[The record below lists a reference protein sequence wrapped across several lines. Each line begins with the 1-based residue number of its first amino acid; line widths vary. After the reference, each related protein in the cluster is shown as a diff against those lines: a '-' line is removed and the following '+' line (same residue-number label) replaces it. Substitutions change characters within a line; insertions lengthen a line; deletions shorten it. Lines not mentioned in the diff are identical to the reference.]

1 VLPPATGGRQRSAL
15 QGVARAARLGGEPVR
30 NSHNPQKPRLEIND
44 NFADFVD
51 FVRASMEGPGTDL
64 APSRNQPGH
73 LTGAARRA
81 GRTLLAEITWRV
93 PGTVTASTRPS
104 LPGRPPNSD
113 AGQCLVGLGHD
124 HPFTLAAALNL
135 AIILRTNGDYAA
147 ATELDTQTAARLE
160 AALGARHPHTLSA
173 KSGVAS
179 NASLAGDHERAA
191 RISAEVYAASVDI
204 RGESHPA
211 GDRDI
216 HSTVDCRRGRQPP
229 GPCARSRG
237 RAAAGEAYRGYA
249 SRMTLGGQAPL
260 TGLVGEARI

>member
-1 VLPPATGGRQRSAL
+1 
-15 QGVARAARLGGEPVR
+15 
-30 NSHNPQKPRLEIND
+30 
-44 NFADFVD
+44 
-51 FVRASMEGPGTDL
+51 
-64 APSRNQPGH
+64 
-73 LTGAARRA
+73 
-81 GRTLLAEITWRV
+81 V

-104 LPGRPPNSD
+104 CPADRPTATLANVL
-113 AGQCLVGLGHD
+113 LVLGEARQAQVRAESALSAYRAVLGHD

-211 GDRDI
+211 GDRDV